1 MIPAIEAARA
11 AAAKGKRRIAFV
23 GSVCGT
29 DADPQGLARQEAA
42 LRKAGVVL
50 AASNAAAVR
59 IAAAIAR
66 RQATRTKRVGRAADA
81 GVRPRTPAA
90 RIRSRPPVIGGHK

>member
-1 MIPAIEAARA
+1 MLTAVSPGNFGLPILITIYAIVIL
-11 AAAKGKRRIAFV
+11 GGI
-23 GSVCGT
+23 GSLT
-29 DADPQGLARQEAA
+29 
-42 LRKAGVVL
+42 GVVL
-50 AASNAAAVR
+50 GASNAAAVR

-66 RQATRTKRVGRAADA
+66 RQAMRTKRVGRAADA